1 MSWLR
6 AMIISLLRQVDLK
19 IPMSVGCLQPH
30 ESRGSPILESGSKSA
45 LESRRVTGDPDATR
59 PLDEQEIL
67 VEDLGL
73 DSEEDM

>member
-1 MSWLR
+1 MDVVALGHDRKPPEASGP
-6 AMIISLLRQVDLK
+6 QN
-19 IPMSVGCLQPH
+19 PTSVECPQPC
-30 ESRGSPILESGSKSA
+30 ESRGSPVLELGSKSA

-67 VEDLGL
+67 EDLGL